1 MLTSIRFDINH
12 SSGDVL
18 KMLGSSADLPV
29 ALAAGSNTK
38 TTDPNLALKSK
49 SARPS
54 RISGWITSR
63 MTSDTG
69 VKPPTEHT
77 CAENQTVV
85 GSKLHPSWPSMRFW
99 DNLEDDER
107 MESDDFSRSYPP
119 KRNFGQKLKQKFA
132 IMPLRNDRDY
142 YWRSKKDRK
151 IGNLRRALNGGLIAK
166 LKNDLNSQQNGDWT
180 LQSLNANVAQNTS
193 RRPKTV
199 LQHWGSDED
208 LVRDLGIGVDPELRA
223 SSPISREE
231 LPIAVAGNVPIL
243 KTQKEEDPSQLSV
256 GQSNTMSATKLEKL
270 TDIAGTETAELA
282 KRQQRKVSFFDVGGL
297 LDESQS
303 QVC

>member
-38 TTDPNLALKSK
+38 TTDPSLALKSK
-49 SARPS
+49 SARLS

-107 MESDDFSRSYPP
+107 MESDDFSRPYPP
-119 KRNFGQKLKQKFA
+119 KQNFGRKLKQKFA
-132 IMPLRNDRDY
+132 IMPLRDDRDY
-142 YWRSKKDRK
+142 YWRPEKDRK
-151 IGNLRRALNGGLIAK
+151 IGNLRRALNGGLIAMK

-180 LQSLNANVAQNTS
+180 LQSLNANVAQNKS
-193 RRPKTV
+193 RRLKTV
-199 LQHWGSDED
+199 LQHWGSDGD

-223 SSPISREE
+223 SSLISREE

-243 KTQKEEDPSQLSV
+243 KTQKEDHWQLSV
-256 GQSNTMSATKLEKL
+256 RQSNTMSATKLEKL
-270 TDIAGTETAELA
+270 TDIAGTEAAELA
-282 KRQQRKVSFFDVGGL
+282 KRQQGKVSFFDVGGL